1 MFTLDSWSAD
11 DYDNLTEYLKSNADL
26 KYRDF
31 HSSLVPDTE
40 SNSIIGIRMPIMRKI
55 AKEISKGNAR
65 EFLDISQA
73 EYYEQRI
80 ISALVMGLIKTESFD
95 DFVSLV
101 NAFVPK
107 INNWAVCDCFCAGL
121 KEVNKYKK
129 KFFEFLSNYLE
140 SKNEWYIR
148 FAFVIMLNYYLE
160 SEFIDD
166 VLARCDSVNSD
177 KYYILMAQA
186 WMLAT
191 AYAKQK
197 EKTHKYFLNNN
208 LNDATF
214 NKAIQ
219 KCIESRRVTDDD
231 KKFLRTLKRHK

>member
-1 MFTLDSWSAD
+1 MFTLDNWSAD
-11 DYDNLTEYLKSNADL
+11 DYNNLTEYLKSHADL
-26 KYRDF
+26 KYKAF
-31 HSSLVPDTE
+31 HSSLIPDDE
-40 SNSIIGIRMPIMRKI
+40 SDSFIGIRMPDMRKI

-65 EFLDISQA
+65 EFLNISKT

-80 ISALVMGLIKTESFD
+80 ISAIVTGLIKTENFE
-95 DFVSLV
+95 DFISLV
-101 NAFVPK
+101 NNFIPK
-107 INNWAVCDCFCAGL
+107 INNWAVCDGFCAGL
-121 KEVNKYKK
+121 KEVKKYKI
-129 KFFEFLSNYLE
+129 KFFDYLTNYLE

-148 FAFVIMLNYYLE
+148 FAFVIMLDYYLD